1 MHTVKT
7 MKTTAYLKTSS
18 VSLILFLPLSFLLSA
33 PDRDSA
39 DPLHPDSE
47 SAFKEVAFLGLVAT
61 NLSPEV
67 SGRLGFPGNL
77 YLNVAQVSSGGPA
90 EKAGLKR
97 GDVLKK
103 LDDQILVNP
112 EQLVALVRSKEIGD
126 EVNLSIM
133 REEKEKSLKVK
144 LGSKNVTGVA
154 GNLNRLHQ
162 FDENFNHRA
171 FPNAQALEER
181 LRRQIERQTR
191 IFGQRG
197 RNRKPVSPEIME
209 KFDVDGDGKLSPI
222 ERDKAID
229 EGAIE
234 GKDLGFGLNLDFG
247 PGPDF
252 EKMIKDAQRRGGVS
266 TWSSVTGSAKTKI
279 VNSDADGT
287 YEFSSEDGDKRF
299 KVTSADGGVLFDG
312 PVNTEDERAEMPEHL
327 LERLET
333 LEGSVRIRTD
343 QRLPGLQKQN
353 PKKKDRRAL

>member
-1 MHTVKT
+1 M
-7 MKTTAYLKTSS
+7 KTSS
-18 VSLILFLPLSFLLSA
+18 VSLILLLPLTFLLSA
-33 PDRDSA
+33 PDRDSG
-39 DPLHPDSE
+39 DPLHPASE
-47 SAFKEVAFLGLVAT
+47 SAQEEVAFLGLVAT
-61 NLSPEV
+61 KLMPDVRRQLGLS
-67 SGRLGFPGNL
+67 GNL

-112 EQLVALVRSKEIGD
+112 EQFIELVRSKKIGE
-126 EVNLSIM
+126 EVILSIL
-133 REEKEKSLKVK
+133 REGKQKSLKVK
-144 LGSKNVTGVA
+144 LGRKKETVVA
-154 GNLNRLHQ
+154 GNLNRIHP
-162 FDENFNHRA
+162 FDEKFNHRA
-171 FPNAQALEER
+171 FPDAQALQER
-181 LRRQIERQTR
+181 IRRQIERQTR

-197 RNRKPVSPEIME
+197 RDRKPVSPEIME

-222 ERDKAID
+222 ERDKAMD

-252 EKMIKDAQRRGGVS
+252 EKMIKDAQRQSGVS

-279 VNSDADGT
+279 LNSDADGT
-287 YEFSSEDGDKRF
+287 YEFSSEDGDKWF

-312 PVNTEDERAEMPEHL
+312 PVNTEDEREAMPEDL
-327 LERLET
+327 LERLKT
-333 LEGSVRIRTD
+333 LEGSVRIRID

>member
-1 MHTVKT
+1 
-7 MKTTAYLKTSS
+7 MKTTAYMKTSS
-18 VSLILFLPLSFLLSA
+18 VSLILLLPLTFLLSA
-33 PDRDSA
+33 PDRNFTG
-39 DPLHPDSE
+39 PLHPASE
-47 SAFKEVAFLGLVAT
+47 SAQEEVAFLGLVAT
-61 NLSPEV
+61 KLMPGI
-67 SGRLGFPGNL
+67 SGRLGFSGNL

-112 EQLVALVRSKEIGD
+112 EQLVALVRSMEIGD
-126 EVNLSIM
+126 EVTLSIL

-144 LGSKNVTGVA
+144 LGRKKETGVA
-154 GNLNRLHQ
+154 GNLNRVHK
-162 FDENFNHRA
+162 FDEKFNHRA
-171 FPNAQALEER
+171 FSNAQAFEER
-181 LRRQIERQTR
+181 IRRQIERQTR
-191 IFGQRG
+191 TFGQRG
-197 RNRKPVSPEIME
+197 RDRMPVSPEIME

-222 ERDKAID
+222 ERDKAMD
-229 EGAIE
+229 EGAIQ

-247 PGPDF
+247 PAPDF
-252 EKMIKDAQRRGGVS
+252 EKMIKDAQRQSSGVS

-312 PVNTEDERAEMPEHL
+312 PVNTEDERAAMPEGL
-327 LERLET
+327 LERLKT
-333 LEGSVRIRTD
+333 LEGSVRIRID
-343 QRLPGLQKQN
+343 QRLPGLQKQS

>member
-1 MHTVKT
+1 
-7 MKTTAYLKTSS
+7 MKTTAYMKTSS
-18 VSLILFLPLSFLLSA
+18 VSLILLLPLTFLLSA
-33 PDRDSA
+33 PDRDSG
-39 DPLHPDSE
+39 DPLHPASE
-47 SAFKEVAFLGLVAT
+47 SAQEEVAFLGLVAT
-61 NLSPEV
+61 KLMPDIRRQLGLS
-67 SGRLGFPGNL
+67 GNL

-112 EQLVALVRSKEIGD
+112 EQLVALVRSMEIGD
-126 EVNLSIM
+126 EVNLSIS

-144 LGSKNVTGVA
+144 LGRKKETGVA
-154 GNLNRLHQ
+154 GNLNRIHK
-162 FDENFNHRA
+162 FDEKFNHRA
-171 FPNAQALEER
+171 FPKAQDLEER
-181 LRRQIERQTR
+181 IRRQIERQTR

-222 ERDKAID
+222 ERDKAMD

-247 PGPDF
+247 PAPDF

-279 VNSDADGT
+279 LNSDADGT

-299 KVTSADGGVLFDG
+299 KVTSADGAVLFDG
-312 PVNTEDERAEMPEHL
+312 PVNTEDERAAMPEHL
-327 LERLET
+327 LERLKT
-333 LEGSVRIRTD
+333 LEGSVRIHID
-343 QRLPGLQKQN
+343 QRLPGLQKQSPN
-353 PKKKDRRAL
+353 KKDRRAL

>member
-1 MHTVKT
+1 
-7 MKTTAYLKTSS
+7 MKTTAYMKTSS
-18 VSLILFLPLSFLLSA
+18 VSLILLLPLTFLLSA
-33 PDRDSA
+33 PDRDSG
-39 DPLHPDSE
+39 DPLHPASE
-47 SAFKEVAFLGLVAT
+47 SAQEEVAFLGLVAT
-61 NLSPEV
+61 KLSPDV
-67 SGRLGFPGNL
+67 RRQLGLSGNL
-77 YLNVAQVSSGGPA
+77 YLSVVQVSPNSPA
-90 EKAGLKR
+90 QKAGLKQ
-97 GDVLKK
+97 GDVLKNF
-103 LDDQILVNP
+103 DDQILVNP
-112 EQLVALVRSKEIGD
+112 EQLVELVRSMEIGD
-126 EVNLSIM
+126 EVNLSIL

-144 LGSKNVTGVA
+144 LGRKTMSGVA
-154 GNLNRLHQ
+154 GNLNRIHK
-162 FDENFNHRA
+162 FDEKFNHRA
-171 FPNAQALEER
+171 FPDVQALEER
-181 LRRQIERQTR
+181 IRRQIERQTR
-191 IFGQRG
+191 IFGQRE
-197 RNRKPVSPEIME
+197 RNRKPVSPEIIE

-266 TWSSVTGSAKTKI
+266 TWSSVTGSAKTRI

-312 PVNTEDERAEMPEHL
+312 PVNTEDERAAMPEHL

-333 LEGSVRIRTD
+333 LEGSVRIRID
-343 QRLPGLQKQN
+343 QRLPGLPNQN

>member
-1 MHTVKT
+1 M
-7 MKTTAYLKTSS
+7 KTSS
-18 VSLILFLPLSFLLSA
+18 VSLILLLPLTFLLSA
-33 PDRDSA
+33 PERDSA
-39 DPLHPDSE
+39 GPLHPASE
-47 SAFKEVAFLGLVAT
+47 SAQEEVAFLGLVAT
-61 NLSPEV
+61 KLMPDIRRQLGLS
-67 SGRLGFPGNL
+67 GNL

-112 EQLVALVRSKEIGD
+112 EQLVALVRSMEIGD
-126 EVNLSIM
+126 EVNLSIS

-144 LGSKNVTGVA
+144 LGRKKETGVA
-154 GNLNRLHQ
+154 GNLNRIHK
-162 FDENFNHRA
+162 FDEKFNHRA
-171 FPNAQALEER
+171 FPKAQDLEER
-181 LRRQIERQTR
+181 IRRQIERQTR

-222 ERDKAID
+222 ERDKAMD

-247 PGPDF
+247 PAPDF

-299 KVTSADGGVLFDG
+299 KVTSADGAVLFDG
-312 PVNTEDERAEMPEHL
+312 PVNTEDERAAMPEHL
-327 LERLET
+327 LERLKT
-333 LEGSVRIRTD
+333 LEGSVRIHID
-343 QRLPGLQKQN
+343 QRLPGLQKQSPN
-353 PKKKDRRAL
+353 KKDRRAL

>member
-1 MHTVKT
+1 
-7 MKTTAYLKTSS
+7 MKTTAYMKTSS
-18 VSLILFLPLSFLLSA
+18 VSLILLLPLTFLLSA
-33 PDRDSA
+33 PDRDSG
-39 DPLHPDSE
+39 DPLHPASE
-47 SAFKEVAFLGLVAT
+47 SAQEEVAFLGLVAT
-61 NLSPEV
+61 KLMPDVRRQLGLS
-67 SGRLGFPGNL
+67 GNL

-103 LDDQILVNP
+103 LDDQTLVNP
-112 EQLVALVRSKEIGD
+112 EQLVALVRSMEIGD
-126 EVNLSIM
+126 EVNLSIL

-144 LGSKNVTGVA
+144 LGRKKETGLA
-154 GNLNRLHQ
+154 GNLNRIHK
-162 FDENFNHRA
+162 FDEKFNHRA

-181 LRRQIERQTR
+181 IRRQIERQTR

-197 RNRKPVSPEIME
+197 RDRKPVSPEIME

-222 ERDKAID
+222 ERDKAMD

-247 PGPDF
+247 PGSDF
-252 EKMIKDAQRRGGVS
+252 EKMIKDAQRQSSGVS

-312 PVNTEDERAEMPEHL
+312 PVNTADERAAMPEDL
-327 LERLET
+327 LERLKT
-333 LEGSVRIRTD
+333 LEGSVRIRID